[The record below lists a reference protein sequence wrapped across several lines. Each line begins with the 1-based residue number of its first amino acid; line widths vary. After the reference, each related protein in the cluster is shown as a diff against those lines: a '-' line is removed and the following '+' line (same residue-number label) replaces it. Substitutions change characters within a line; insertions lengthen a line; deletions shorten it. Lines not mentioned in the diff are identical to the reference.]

1 MYTSPKRLNP
11 GSRVAIVAPASPF
24 KADEL
29 VAGLD
34 IVKEMGLEPVL
45 GPNVRELK
53 ASSIHAAPLLDRV
66 KELMWAFSDPS
77 IDGVICTN
85 GGCGSGELL
94 PYLDYDVIR
103 RTRKPLLGMSD
114 ITALN
119 NGILA
124 GAGLVSINGQ
134 YLHIRLAEG
143 REIREGDY
151 GSLELALKMM
161 MSDGVW
167 GDHGFDV
174 NQYLPRTVSPGKAE
188 GHVICGNLDTF
199 CTLLGTP
206 FCPDIEGAIMFV
218 EDTHRDGEALARLL
232 IHCKLAGIFDK
243 VAGIIVGEFYD
254 VPEKQD
260 PKTPSIE
267 DVIEEYLGEGPP
279 CAMGYSFSH
288 GIWTIPIPVGASCQ
302 MDADT
307 GEVSFDFAMG
317 S

>member
-1 MYTSPKRLNP
+1 VYTSPKRLSP

-24 KADEL
+24 KTDEL

-34 IVKEMGLEPVL
+34 IIKEMGLEPVL
-45 GPNVRELK
+45 GPNVRQLK
-53 ASSIHAAPLLDRV
+53 ASSIHAAPLMDRV
-66 KELMWAFSDPS
+66 RELMWAFSDPD
-77 IDGVICTN
+77 IDGIICTN

-94 PYLDYDVIR
+94 PYLDFGVIR
-103 RTRKPLLGMSD
+103 RTRKVLLGMSD
-114 ITALN
+114 ISALN

-124 GAGLVSINGQ
+124 GAGLCSINGQ

-161 MSDGVW
+161 MSDAMW
-167 GDHGFDV
+167 GDRGFDV
-174 NQYLPRTVSPGKAE
+174 NQYLPRTVSPGKAQ

-206 FCPDIEGAIMFV
+206 FCPDVEGAIMFI
-218 EDTHRDGEALARLL
+218 EDVHKGGESISRLL
-232 IHCKLAGIFDK
+232 IHCKLAGVFDK
-243 VAGIIVGEFYD
+243 IAGVVVGEFCD
-254 VPEKQD
+254 VPEKED
-260 PKTPSIE
+260 PREPDIE
-267 DVIEEYLGEGPP
+267 DVLEEYMSEGVP
-279 CAMGYSFSH
+279 CVYGYSFAH
-288 GIWTIPIPVGASCQ
+288 GVWTIPVPIGGMCR

-307 GEVSFDFAMG
+307 GEVLFDFTMG